1 MRVET
6 ACQALREKRRL
17 EIRYDGYTRVVE
29 VHACGTTSDGNAVMR
44 VWQVRGGS
52 ESGERTGWK
61 LLRLDE
67 TRSLELLEE
76 TSEAPR
82 RGYAKNDKAI
92 AHIRCQM

>member
-6 ACQALREKRRL
+6 ACQALQEKRRL

-29 VHACGTTSDGNAVMR
+29 VHACGITSDGNAVMR

-52 ESGERTGWK
+52 GSGERSGWK

-67 TRSLELLEE
+67 TRGLELLSEA
-76 TSEAPR
+76 SEAPR
-82 RGYAKNDKAI
+82 SGYIRNDKAMTR
-92 AHIRCQM
+92 IRCQL

>member
-1 MRVET
+1 MHIET
-6 ACQALREKRRL
+6 ACQALQEKRRL

-29 VHACGTTSDGNAVMR
+29 VHACGTTADGNAVMR

-67 TRSLELLEE
+67 TRGLELLAE

-82 RGYAKNDKAI
+82 RGYARGDKAM
-92 AHIRCQM
+92 ARIRCQI